1 MDDEYKN
8 VIGVYYIAKDKI
20 DMLRGFSMIII
31 ILSHLTPD
39 LSILLR
45 IILPSGIAVFV
56 FSTVYGLIIQYYK
69 MGENY
74 LNGFIMNKMVKKLI
88 VPYLIVGILATIITN
103 ILDENR
109 WEWRASIWIN
119 WYVIFSL
126 VIYICYYIIF
136 KYVRSKRKRI
146 FAAVSSVLGY
156 TAFCLLIGLSSTWY
170 QAVTLVLVSL
180 LFIKKSWVT
189 EFIENHR
196 ITTLVVS
203 FVLLHIANLMTM
215 DIINFPLAGIL
226 GAEMVCVFTVVVM
239 IIAIPMLN
247 EVKYV
252 SSYLKWIG
260 RNSYL
265 FYLLHTMLIT
275 ICNKLELS
283 KIISYFAIIISIS
296 LIICIKQVIMRSCM
310 KYAS

>member
-1 MDDEYKN
+1 MVSGGDT
-8 VIGVYYIAKDKI
+8 GV
-20 DMLRGFSMIII
+20 
-31 ILSHLTPD
+31 
-39 LSILLR
+39 
-45 IILPSGIAVFV
+45 
-56 FSTVYGLIIQYYK
+56 
-69 MGENY
+69 
-74 LNGFIMNKMVKKLI
+74 GFII
-88 VPYLIVGILATIITN
+88 VY
-103 ILDENR
+103 
-109 WEWRASIWIN
+109 
-119 WYVIFSL
+119 
-126 VIYICYYIIF
+126 
-136 KYVRSKRKRI
+136 
-146 FAAVSSVLGY
+146 
-156 TAFCLLIGLSSTWY
+156 
-170 QAVTLVLVSL
+170 
-180 LFIKKSWVT
+180 KKSWVT

-196 ITTLVVS
+196 IPTLVVS

-215 DIINFPLAGIL
+215 DIINFPLAGTL

-239 IIAIPMLN
+239 IIALPMLN
-247 EVKYV
+247 EEKYV